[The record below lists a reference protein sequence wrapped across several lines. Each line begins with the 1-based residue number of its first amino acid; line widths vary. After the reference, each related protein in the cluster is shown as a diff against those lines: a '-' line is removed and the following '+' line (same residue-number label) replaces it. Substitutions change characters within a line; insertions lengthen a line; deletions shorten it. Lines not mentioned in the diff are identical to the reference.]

1 MSRAGT
7 SPSTQDGATHGVG
20 SGDLLGVQCPNCN
33 RWTTG
38 GLFGHMNDPNDWQEA
53 KWIVT
58 HCGCYH
64 EPKGGERYTAER
76 DARDF
81 TINGDPSLETANA
94 IREMVRLVPS
104 PNT

>member
-1 MSRAGT
+1 
-7 SPSTQDGATHGVG
+7 
-20 SGDLLGVQCPNCN
+20 
-33 RWTTG
+33 
-38 GLFGHMNDPNDWQEA
+38 MNQPTDWQEQ

-81 TINGDPSLETANA
+81 TINGDPS
-94 IREMVRLVPS
+94 
-104 PNT
+104 PNTH